1 MKKRLIQIT
10 LVLCLTLSASN
21 SFALSDDFYVTGED
35 LEYMFET
42 NSNYALE
49 ELEDELRKFVLY
61 RKLEDLFLDLDDEYP
76 GISQ

>member
-42 NSNYALE
+42 NSNYTLE

-61 RKLEDLFLDLDDEYP
+61 RKLEDLFLDLDNEYP

>member
-1 MKKRLIQIT
+1 MKKKLIQIT
-10 LVLCLTLSASN
+10 LSLCLGVCSTN
-21 SFALSDDFYVTGED
+21 GYGLSDDFYATGED

-49 ELEDELRKFVLY
+49 EIEEKLRKFVLY
-61 RKLEDLFLDLDDEYP
+61 RKLEDLLLDFGDEFP